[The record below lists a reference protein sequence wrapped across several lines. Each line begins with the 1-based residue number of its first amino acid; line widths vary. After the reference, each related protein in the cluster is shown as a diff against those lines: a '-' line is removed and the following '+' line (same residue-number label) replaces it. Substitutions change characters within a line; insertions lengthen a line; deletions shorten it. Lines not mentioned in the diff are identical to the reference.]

1 MMRTLTRRNFLA
13 AGAGVAALG
22 ALAACGNQNQTS
34 GASAGSGNAL
44 NATIGYNG
52 DGNGAMLEAVAQH
65 QDLWSKHGINATTKV
80 FTNGPLQIQALGTGD
95 LDFGYIGPG
104 ALWLPMQGKAK
115 IVAVEALGT
124 SDRVIAKP
132 GINSIQD
139 LKGKSVGVPDG
150 TSGDMLL
157 GLALKKAGMTVSDIK
172 RVTMDPPTVISAF
185 TSGQIDAAG
194 IWYPF
199 VDTIRKRVPN
209 LVEVAKSSDFPDLAF
224 PACLVAGPNITQKHD
239 LLKRFQAVAKDAMD
253 WSAANKSQLPDILA
267 PFLKAPKDSIQS
279 EMDFVQVLKPADVI
293 AKFDDGAAL
302 KWFQNLNQQF
312 IDMKK
317 IDKQV
322 DPKDYILIQEYKN
335 A

>member
-1 MMRTLTRRNFLA
+1 MENLSRRRFLA

-22 ALAACGNQNQTS
+22 ALAACGNQTSPGAASS
-34 GASAGSGNAL
+34 GASGSTL

-65 QDLWSKHGINATTKV
+65 QNLWSKHGLNATTKV
-80 FTNGPLQIQALGTGD
+80 FTNGPLQIQAIGTGD

-115 IVAVEALGT
+115 IVAVTTLGT
-124 SDRVIAKP
+124 SDRVIAKA

-139 LKGKSVGVPDG
+139 LRGKSVGVPDG

-157 GLALKKAGMTVSDIK
+157 GLALAKAGMTVNDIK
-172 RVTMDPPTVISAF
+172 RVVMDPPTVISAF

-194 IWYPF
+194 IWYPH
-199 VDTIRKRVPN
+199 VETIRKRVPN
-209 LVEVAKSSDFPDLAF
+209 LVEVAKSADFPDLAF
-224 PACLVAGPNITQKHD
+224 PACLVAGPSIAQKPD
-239 LLKRFQAVAKDAMD
+239 LLKRFQGVAKDAMD
-253 WSAANKSQLPDILA
+253 WSAANKSQLPDLLSA
-267 PFLKAPKDSIQS
+267 FLKAPKDSIQS
-279 EMDFVQVLKPADVI
+279 EMDYVDVLKPADL
-293 AKFDDGAAL
+293 ATKFDDGTAL
-302 KWFQNLNQQF
+302 KWFENLNKQF

-317 IDKQV
+317 VDKAV